1 MLRLTLHTLFYDVF
15 ETLIDGLQETFVLL
29 NCSDLLKSSF

>member
-1 MLRLTLHTLFYDVF
+1 MLRLTLHKLFFDFF